1 MKRLTALLIAVAVVF
16 SCGFAWGQQAG
27 PAPPD
32 ALTPFGPII
41 GTWRYEG
48 PLLESVP
55 GTAEKGSKFV
65 FQLSSRWILDK
76 KVVLEDWS
84 VEYEGG
90 KKVSGKSLIGWNA
103 ADNTITYG
111 GMDSDGGMG
120 LGTIVFDAQAKTC
133 TLTVESVDDEGQK
146 LTGKNVVMKTG
157 KDTITWQALERTGG
171 DVDGP
176 SPVYTL
182 TRVPAAPSKKVT
194 K

>member
-1 MKRLTALLIAVAVVF
+1 MKRLTTLLIAVAVVF
-16 SCGFAWGQQAG
+16 CCGFAWGQQAG

-32 ALTPFGPII
+32 VMKPFGPMI

-55 GTAEKGSKFV
+55 DMAEKGSKFV
-65 FQLSSRWILDK
+65 FQLSWRWILDK

-90 KKVSGKSLIGWNA
+90 KKVSGKSLIGWNT

-111 GMDSDGGMG
+111 GMDSNGGMG

-133 TLTVESVDDEGQK
+133 TLTAESVNDEGQK
-146 LTGKNVVMKTG
+146 LTEKNVVTKTG
-157 KDTITWQALERTGG
+157 KDTITWQALERNGG
-171 DVDGP
+171 VIEGP

-182 TRVPAAPSKKVT
+182 TRVPAVPGKKVT